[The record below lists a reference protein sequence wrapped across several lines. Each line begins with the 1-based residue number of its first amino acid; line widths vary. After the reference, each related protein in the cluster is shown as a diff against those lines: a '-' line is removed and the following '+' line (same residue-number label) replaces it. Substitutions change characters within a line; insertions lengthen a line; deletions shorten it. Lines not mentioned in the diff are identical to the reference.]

1 MAPLSAPAIRTA
13 ARELRAVLY
22 ARCRYLLSRVTA
34 HYHACDVP
42 ETRPH
47 GTPMIVSRLRLLSST
62 KCAMAGTDASCY
74 QGHRPGRSKHK
85 KKPVGSPE
93 SQSKISEGVGDP
105 RAGASGAMRA
115 PTTRRRKTSRGCA
128 CLSLTAR
135 LSTLGCWSGG
145 FCRRTTLQ
153 PPWAWLNPR
162 PSLTHAALVATS
174 SPPTPPPCHPAPW
187 WARAVPLELQDL
199 QPRWAP
205 WLWRRPSANSVGQ
218 RAAILGRGS
227 SLSPTRATRARL
239 RLIEKIQAELN

>member
-1 MAPLSAPAIRTA
+1 M
-13 ARELRAVLY
+13 RELRAVLY

-62 KCAMAGTDASCY
+62 KRAMAGTNASCY

-128 CLSLTAR
+128 CLSLTPPAYLR
-135 LSTLGCWSGG
+135 LAVGAAAFAVALH
-145 FCRRTTLQ
+145 FN
-153 PPWAWLNPR
+153 PPGAWLNPR

-239 RLIEKIQAELN
+239 CA

>member
-1 MAPLSAPAIRTA
+1 
-13 ARELRAVLY
+13 
-22 ARCRYLLSRVTA
+22 
-34 HYHACDVP
+34 
-42 ETRPH
+42 
-47 GTPMIVSRLRLLSST
+47 
-62 KCAMAGTDASCY
+62 
-74 QGHRPGRSKHK
+74 
-85 KKPVGSPE
+85 
-93 SQSKISEGVGDP
+93 
-105 RAGASGAMRA
+105 MRA

-128 CLSLTAR
+128 CLSLTPPAYLR
-135 LSTLGCWSGG
+135 LAVGAAAFAVALH
-145 FCRRTTLQ
+145 FN
-153 PPWAWLNPR
+153 PPGPWLKPR

-239 RLIEKIQAELN
+239 RLIEKIQGMFGIITPGQGGFRSSSLVFSSHKTQHISRPISGLTPFYDAEITIPPPTLLQQQHS

>member
-13 ARELRAVLY
+13 VRELRAVLY

-62 KCAMAGTDASCY
+62 KRAMAGTDASCY

-115 PTTRRRKTSRGCA
+115 PATTRRKTSRGCA

-145 FCRRTTLQ
+145 FCRRSTLQ
-153 PPWAWLNPR
+153 PPWGVAQATPQSNPR
-162 PSLTHAALVATS
+162 RPRRHLVAARCHRVTQLRGGRGPCRWNCKTS
-174 SPPTPPPCHPAPW
+174 NPVGRPGSGG
-187 WARAVPLELQDL
+187 V
-199 QPRWAP
+199 
-205 WLWRRPSANSVGQ
+205 RRPTVSASAP
-218 RAAILGRGS
+218 RFWAAGRRYRQPEPPG
-227 SLSPTRATRARL
+227 PACA
-239 RLIEKIQAELN
+239 